1 MIKIA
6 ILEMWE
12 EEDDREILMS
22 VAIKKSDLE
31 AWKNIGRHYPPD
43 ARNIF
48 TGETEMFPESIWHE
62 DGGEYRVV
70 EELPGGGVAGW
81 NHHEI
86 PDRVV
91 IDATVPAY
99 SNYLLA
105 FEEAT
110 GVCLDARFL

>member
-12 EEDDREILMS
+12 EEDEKEIIMR
-22 VAIKKSDLE
+22 VAIAKSDLE

-48 TGETEMFPESIWHE
+48 TGKTEMFPESIWHE

-70 EELPGGGVAGW
+70 EDRPGGGGAG
-81 NHHEI
+81 NGHE
-86 PDRVV
+86 RVRQLPQGKRRRG
-91 IDATVPAY
+91 AQRP
-99 SNYLLA
+99 
-105 FEEAT
+105 
-110 GVCLDARFL
+110 G